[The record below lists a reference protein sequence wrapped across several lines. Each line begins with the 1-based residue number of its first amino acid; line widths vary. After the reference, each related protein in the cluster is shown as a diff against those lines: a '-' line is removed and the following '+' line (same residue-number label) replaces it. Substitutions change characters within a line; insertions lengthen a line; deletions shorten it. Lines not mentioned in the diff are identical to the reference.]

1 MESCHV
7 DDDVVDIV
15 DVGDDDD
22 VDDVVDDV
30 DDDEEGEG
38 DMCVF
43 YVVVVAVHPRHTEA
57 YWELPPPPI
66 VENYVCVFYVVVR

>member
-1 MESCHV
+1 MHRYEYHTLARSVESCHV

-30 DDDEEGEG
+30 DQTLQLSRRYIYR
-38 DMCVF
+38 F
-43 YVVVVAVHPRHTEA
+43 
-57 YWELPPPPI
+57 I
-66 VENYVCVFYVVVR
+66 I

>member
-15 DVGDDDD
+15 DVGDDVD

-30 DDDEEGEG
+30 DQ
-38 DMCVF
+38 
-43 YVVVVAVHPRHTEA
+43 T
-57 YWELPPPPI
+57 LQLS
-66 VENYVCVFYVVVR
+66 